1 MEIIKAFILRRFL
14 APLLWR
20 GVGVRLRIIILLYLC
35 TTLSALLIGAAN
47 KSTIK
52 FADGN
57 VPDYIEFKIPAGWP
71 KPPANIF
78 AKNKL
83 SEQGFQLGKKLFY
96 ESRLSKDGNISCAN
110 CHQQFAAFAT
120 YEHDF
125 SHGHNDQH
133 TTRNAPALFNLAW
146 MTKYH
151 WDGGINHI
159 EVQPLSPITSPN
171 EMAETLENVLIKLKS
186 DTAYP
191 KLFKAAFG
199 TEEINSQRMLKALA
213 QFTGTIV
220 SSNSKYDKVLRGEA
234 TFTYAEE
241 NGYKL
246 FKATCAGCHKEPLF
260 TDNSFRN
267 NGLEINTFL
276 NDYGRMKITGN
287 PKDSLLFKVPSLRNV
302 TVSFPYMHDGRF
314 YSLGAVIEHYRNGIV
329 TTQAGLDPL
338 LKNKFIMT
346 NAQKY
351 ELIYFLN
358 TLTDTSMTRNPRFAK

>member
-1 MEIIKAFILRRFL
+1 MKSK
-14 APLLWR
+14 
-20 GVGVRLRIIILLYLC
+20 IIILLFVC
-35 TTLSALLIGAAN
+35 TSLAALLISSAD
-47 KSTIK
+47 KSSIA
-52 FADGN
+52 FADGKL
-57 VPDYIEFKIPAGWP
+57 PGYIEFKIPAGWP
-71 KPPANIF
+71 KPPTSIF

-96 ESRLSKDGNISCAN
+96 DTRLSADGNISCAN
-110 CHQQFAAFAT
+110 CHQQFAAFST
-120 YEHDF
+120 YDHDF
-125 SHGHNDQH
+125 SHGLNDQH

-171 EMAETLENVLIKLKS
+171 EMGETLQNVLLKLKK

-191 KLFKAAFG
+191 KMFKAAFG

-213 QFTGTIV
+213 QFTGSIV
-220 SSNSKYDKVLRGEA
+220 SANSKYDKVLRGEA
-234 TFTYAEE
+234 KFTYAEE

-267 NGLEINTFL
+267 NGLEINTLL
-276 NDYGRMKITGN
+276 NDFGRMKITN
-287 PKDSLLFKVPSLRNV
+287 DKKDSLKFKVPSLRNV
-302 TVSFPYMHDGRF
+302 AVSLPYMHDGRF
-314 YSLGAVIEHYRNGIV
+314 QSLGAVIEHYRNGIV
-329 TTQAGLDPL
+329 AAQPTLDPQL
-338 LKNKFIMT
+338 ANKISIT

-358 TLTDTSMTRNPRFAK
+358 TLTDTSITKNTRFAQ